1 MPQALDDFTEMCDI
15 MLKCQTRE
23 VSETLCRHLVV
34 EWEGGYSVKSATE
47 YNKQESIKGPVS
59 KI

>member
-15 MLKCQTRE
+15 RLNCQTRGIRDA
-23 VSETLCRHLVV
+23 VSPPSGRVG
-34 EWEGGYSVKSATE
+34 GGYSVKSATE